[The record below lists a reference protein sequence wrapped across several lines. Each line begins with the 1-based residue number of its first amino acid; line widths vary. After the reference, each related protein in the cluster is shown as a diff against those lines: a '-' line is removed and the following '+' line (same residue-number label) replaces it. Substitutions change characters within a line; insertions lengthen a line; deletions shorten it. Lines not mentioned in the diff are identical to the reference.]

1 MNKSDI
7 KLFLERVVTKQF
19 VRRLALSGV
28 VASGLFA
35 ILCSSASSPDYK
47 SLWWTT
53 LPWVLLHLYIALRYI
68 ILVKGRSRWLALF
81 VAMVAILSYWELA
94 TRAWP

>member
-7 KLFLERVVTKQF
+7 NLFLERVVTKQF
-19 VRRLALSGV
+19 VRRLALAGV

-35 ILCSSASSPDYK
+35 ILCSSASSPNYK

-53 LPWVLLHLYIALRYI
+53 LPWVLLHLYIAGRYI
-68 ILVKGRSRWLALF
+68 MLVKSRSRWLAF
-81 VAMVAILSYWELA
+81 SIAVVAILSYWELA